1 MDSTEPVTTAIG
13 LTRLG
18 FLAGQ
23 VVQEFGYDGDVD
35 NDLRFAVE
43 DLCESDLEDED
54 YADVADAAMIWWRSG
69 DGDLVDLLTD
79 ALPNLV
85 ERGFIVLLTPRAGRD
100 GEVEPSDV
108 EEAAVTAGLHTSGSA
123 NVSIDWSATR
133 LVSPKS
139 ARR

>member
-1 MDSTEPVTTAIG
+1 VDSTEPVTTAIG

-18 FLAGQ
+18 FLTGQ

-43 DLCESDLEDED
+43 DLCGSDLEDED
-54 YADVADAAMIWWRSG
+54 YADVADAALIWWRTG

-108 EEAAVTAGLHTSGSA
+108 EEAAVTAGLHTSGSV
-123 NVSIDWSATR
+123 NVSTDWSATR